1 MQAPRRAGTI
11 KRAKT
16 KRLDADLKQ
25 TADCRSL
32 VQRLWTLEDEFP
44 QEGCWGVSEQKLDVR
59 PASPFAKVLISAK
72 SAQIGVTVRF
82 VQIVPV

>member
-1 MQAPRRAGTI
+1 MPDRFIGSPAEDLEQKMQAPRRTGTI

-44 QEGCWGVSEQKLDVR
+44 QELREACLAAGDTHSNR
-59 PASPFAKVLISAK
+59 VLNR
-72 SAQIGVTVRF
+72 V
-82 VQIVPV
+82 